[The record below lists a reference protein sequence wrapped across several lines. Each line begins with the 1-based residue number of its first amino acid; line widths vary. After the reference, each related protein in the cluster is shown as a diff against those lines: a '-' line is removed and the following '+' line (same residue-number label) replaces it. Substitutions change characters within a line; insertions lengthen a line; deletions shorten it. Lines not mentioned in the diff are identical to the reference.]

1 MFSVIH
7 FTASDEVAVVP
18 SSWVE
23 NDEAHWPGFKS
34 TSKVNA
40 AIRSQAAPSKDW
52 EQFPCR
58 VLSTTDNYEV
68 ARQRSIRAEDNS
80 DLTSDPEQSQ
90 TRVRRPPKPHEDFVE
105 ESSEES
111 IDESTSDPLDTH
123 CTQFVN
129 HPPKPRHSRSSKV
142 SDPRRKAE
150 GSGFPDAIK
159 PGRPQSASTLSA
171 NPHPPENVLITVLR
185 ELESLKAEL
194 KTQSRT
200 LAKIEERMAA
210 QAPTA
215 LADTALPEDLPL
227 YPATTEDELA
237 TLNASLEDAAIFS
250 AMVKVLGQTG
260 GSNVPSTTKRVFK
273 KLVADEV
280 AVLYSWTGRKG
291 KKRAEKLKI
300 ISLVFA
306 AVRVTQKATDDTLG
320 HIIGDWLRFA
330 NVRLMATQKR
340 KPVDGDSSE
349 TH

>member
-18 SSWVE
+18 STWVE
-23 NDEAHWPGFKS
+23 NDEAHWPGYKS

-129 HPPKPRHSRSSKV
+129 HPPKARHSRSSKV
-142 SDPRRKAE
+142 SDSRRKAE
-150 GSGFPDAIK
+150 
-159 PGRPQSASTLSA
+159 
-171 NPHPPENVLITVLR
+171 VLITVFR

-306 AVRVTQKATDDTLG
+306 AVRVTQKATDDALG